1 MKLPRLGSARAG
13 QTGFTLIEMIVVLA
27 ITGFIGAAAATAAA
41 LVYREGSRNSD
52 YTAASQQAMN
62 AVYWISRD
70 ALMAQTV
77 TTNGIDFPLT
87 LVWKGWDSSS
97 NNVTYKIEN
106 NALKR
111 SYSINGAAPQ
121 ETLIAQYI
129 NGGSGNTICSFNGTV
144 LTVTITATVGTGTRA
159 VTVTKEGKI
168 APRPGL

>member
-1 MKLPRLGSARAG
+1 
-13 QTGFTLIEMIVVLA
+13 
-27 ITGFIGAAAATAAA
+27 
-41 LVYREGSRNSD
+41 VYREGSRNSD

-129 NGGSGNTICSFNGTV
+129 DGGSGNTICSFNGTV